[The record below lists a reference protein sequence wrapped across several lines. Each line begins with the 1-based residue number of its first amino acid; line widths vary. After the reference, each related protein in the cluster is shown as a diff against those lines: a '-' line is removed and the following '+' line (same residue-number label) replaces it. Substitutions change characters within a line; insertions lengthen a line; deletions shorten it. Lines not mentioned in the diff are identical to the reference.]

1 MTDKDYNEMYNEY
14 IRLDPLDNKPRKHK
28 PAKLTDQEK
37 TARLYALAEKLHV
50 KIGVKR

>member
-1 MTDKDYNEMYNEY
+1 MKKY
-14 IRLDPLDNKPRKHK
+14 IRVETITKDKLFKPER
-28 PAKLTDQEK
+28 LTDQEK